1 MARSLVI
8 STANDV
14 PKETERYHFSA
25 MPSSNHF
32 ARRYH
37 FREAEASDEPLLRE
51 MVYLAVYVPPGHDPP
66 PRAIL
71 DLPEVARYAR
81 GWGRDGDLGIVA
93 VDLDTGEGIGAA
105 WLRLWSDQEH
115 GYGFTDVDTPEL
127 TIALLPE
134 FRGRGIGTQ
143 LLQHLLVRADER
155 FARVS
160 LSVTLGNPAA
170 RLYERLGF
178 KFVRTPLP
186 PRATSLTM
194 VRKRRERQ

>member
-1 MARSLVI
+1 MPTSDHSARHC
-8 STANDV
+8 
-14 PKETERYHFSA
+14 R
-25 MPSSNHF
+25 
-32 ARRYH
+32 
-37 FREAEASDEPLLRE
+37 FRDAEASDEPLLRE

-93 VDLDTGEGIGAA
+93 VDIATSEGIGAA
-105 WLRLWSDQEH
+105 WLRLWSDQER
-115 GYGFTDVDTPEL
+115 GYGFTDLATPEL

-143 LLQHLLVRADER
+143 LLQHLLARADER
-155 FARVS
+155 YPRVC

-178 KFVRTPLP
+178 RFLRTPLP
-186 PRATSLTM
+186 PRATAMTM
-194 VRKRRERQ
+194 VRTRRERQ